1 MKRTRASLVVLLW
14 GTALAMDAAAQ
25 EIVGDPSSSLVYTP
39 VTPCRV
45 VDTRRNGDPG
55 EVGALQVG
63 ERRQWDV
70 RGFNFAFQGGDSNC
84 GELKEPQGRA
94 YALSIT
100 AVGFA
105 NNGSVKVFEA
115 NAAPP
120 AGNTLVY
127 FKGAQKSI
135 TTSAIVRVCG
145 SCVDQIEANVS
156 GSATHLAIDVVG
168 YFDQA
173 VLPDPPPPPPPPP
186 TLVPVT
192 VVSGGCST
200 VGVTNPFD
208 GSVESPA
215 CPVGFLLVGG
225 ECTAGNGVMRL
236 FQSTRSGDRWHCAAR
251 NTFAGPGTYTSP
263 LSACSIC
270 LRTPVTVAAN

>member
-1 MKRTRASLVVLLW
+1 MKRTRACCVVILW
-14 GTALAMDAAAQ
+14 GTALAIDASAQ

-45 VDTRRNGDPG
+45 VDTRRSGDPG

-115 NAAPP
+115 NATPP

-145 SCVDQIEANVS
+145 TCVDQIEANAT
-156 GSATHLAIDVVG
+156 GSATHLAIDVLG
-168 YFDQA
+168 YFDQV
-173 VLPDPPPPPPPPP
+173 VLPDPPPAP
-186 TLVPVT
+186 TLTAAT
-192 VVSGGCST
+192 VISGGCST

-208 GSVESPA
+208 GSVDSPA
-215 CPVGFLLVGG
+215 CPAGFLLVGG
-225 ECTAGNGVMRL
+225 DCQAGNGVMRL
-236 FQSTRSGDRWHCAAR
+236 YQSARSGDRWHCAAR
-251 NTFAGPGTYTSP
+251 NTFGGPGTYTSP
-263 LSACSIC
+263 LTACSTC
-270 LRTPVTVAAN
+270 LRTPAALP